1 MFQTIL
7 FNAIVCTDYHTAEK
21 LDHFP
26 IKEIEHK
33 AILCILPRNCVY
45 ECLHIYKTGTQ
56 LEFLMIEKSFVH

>member
-21 LDHFP
+21 LDHFL

-33 AILCILPRNCVY
+33 ANTKIKFV
-45 ECLHIYKTGTQ
+45 KQ
-56 LEFLMIEKSFVH
+56 LNI

>member
-33 AILCILPRNCVY
+33 AILLRRVISTFMF
-45 ECLHIYKTGTQ
+45 IY
-56 LEFLMIEKSFVH
+56 IIFVDCEVCTFKLN

>member
-33 AILCILPRNCVY
+33 AILCNTKIKFV
-45 ECLHIYKTGTQ
+45 KQ
-56 LEFLMIEKSFVH
+56 LYI